1 MSEPINETATA
12 YSLTCFQVK
21 TSIYEINQPF
31 VLKTVTGQA
40 RTSLLLP
47 PLSEENSEE
56 GVR

>member
-31 VLKTVTGQA
+31 VLKTA